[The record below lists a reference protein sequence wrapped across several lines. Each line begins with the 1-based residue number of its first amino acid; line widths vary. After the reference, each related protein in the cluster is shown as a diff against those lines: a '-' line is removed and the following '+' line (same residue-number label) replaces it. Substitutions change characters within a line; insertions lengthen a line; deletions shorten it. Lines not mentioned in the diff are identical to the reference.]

1 MAYHSFED
9 LEVWKRSCR
18 LTVKVYEL
26 FKNSKEYVLRD
37 QMTRSALSIPS
48 NIAEG
53 AERSSSQE
61 FIRFLNIA
69 KGSVAELRTQ
79 LYIASEIGVID
90 DSERNVLKKE
100 LMEISSMLQSL
111 IRSLKSTTIGRSKT
125 SNLKPKT

>member
-53 AERSSSQE
+53 AERSSSLE
-61 FIRFLNIA
+61 FIRFINIA
-69 KGSVAELRTQ
+69 KGSAAELRTQ
-79 LYIASEIGVID
+79 LYIASEVGAIPGPKRD
-90 DSERNVLKKE
+90 ELKKE
-100 LMEISSMLQSL
+100 LIEISSMLQSL
-111 IRSLKSTTIGRSKT
+111 IRSLKSTTNGRLKT